1 MRMMISD
8 PKKGGHEAVLQVG
21 VIEAGPLPPPYPRVS
36 PCKGKGGGA
45 TEGKGG
51 GKREQRVSGEDQAR
65 IRAHRRG
72 PMSLDMSYLL

>member
-1 MRMMISD
+1 MQ
-8 PKKGGHEAVLQVG
+8 KKADTKQCSFGRLKRDRSSPH
-21 VIEAGPLPPPYPRVS
+21 PRVS
-36 PCKGKGGGA
+36 PCGSKGKGGGA

-72 PMSLDMSYLL
+72 PMSNLL